1 MMKNIPRRTY
11 IGLVGNAI
19 FLSGILASTLRP
31 AYASAKIPKL
41 SAGYVN
47 HAASSADCSS
57 CANFVK
63 SNSTCLVVAGI
74 VSPNGFC
81 NYYSPNN

>member
-1 MMKNIPRRTY
+1 MKNISRRAY
-11 IGLVGNAI
+11 IGLVGNTI
-19 FLSGILASTLRP
+19 VFSGMLASTLRS

-47 HAASSADCSS
+47 HVASSADCST

-63 SNSTCLVVAGI
+63 SNSTCQVVAGI
-74 VSPNGFC
+74 VSPKGFC
-81 NYYSPNN
+81 NYYSPRN